1 MTGFYDPH
9 SRASASQQAED
20 AAKAWVSDLIKARAN
35 EEREGE
41 SILLARLVPP
51 GFESGMQAKAAFLVL
66 ADIAA
71 RSDPLLVRAV
81 TGRPFVKPKPK
92 SAAKG
97 KAA

>member
-1 MTGFYDPH
+1 MDGYYNPH
-9 SRASASQQAED
+9 NRASARDQAET
-20 AAKAWVSDLIKARAN
+20 AAKAWAADLIKARAN
-35 EEREGE
+35 GEREGE
-41 SILLARLVPP
+41 AILLARLVPP
-51 GFESGMQAKAAFLVL
+51 GSGSALQAKAAFLVL

-81 TGRPFVKPKPK
+81 TGRPFVRPKAK